1 MAEIKAR
8 ENSLLEKGDT
18 YFLYR
23 PRVGVEKV
31 NGFQDV
37 ERVYILLKPWRI
49 HLYRLLIV
57 GRKTLPDSEEHAVR
71 LAGIHGSR
79 CAERGTRRKGVRH
92 ENASPTDVSRRSI
105 RPTF

>member
-37 ERVYILLKPWRI
+37 ELSARPATATRGSSLPKRLHASILVAK
-49 HLYRLLIV
+49 H
-57 GRKTLPDSEEHAVR
+57 
-71 LAGIHGSR
+71 
-79 CAERGTRRKGVRH
+79 
-92 ENASPTDVSRRSI
+92 RRSK
-105 RPTF
+105 TM